1 MEKLNILEVGEQV
14 TIEIK
19 KLGINGEGIGYH
31 NQLAIFVPGA
41 LIREMVLVEITDTKP
56 GFATGKVINIITKSE
71 RRVLPPCPFYE
82 RCGGC
87 QLQHVDYAEQ
97 LKHKQHLLKQSL
109 KRYTTLNVDKL
120 DIKKTLGM
128 RPMNYYYR
136 NKAQMPFKNT
146 NFGLALGLY
155 EPGSNTFV
163 PINSCMAQNDIVNIT
178 NELVLSLCREHN
190 INAYDT
196 RNKEGVLMNLV
207 TRYMESTDAIQVT
220 LIATEFRSEFEAIAK
235 SAMAKMPQIKS
246 VHYSVNHPKNNL
258 MFGKTVVKLAGED
271 YISTTFKDMTF
282 MLSPEAF
289 HQLNT
294 LQMEVLYDEIGKAA
308 DLKGH
313 ETVIDCF
320 SGIGITSL
328 SMATK
333 AKMVYG
339 IDFSESSIKDSKMNA
354 TRNKVKNVQ
363 FIQDRVERCLP
374 GLIEKKGKPDV
385 IVFDPPRT
393 GLDEAIIKTL
403 LEAKI
408 KKMIYVSCNPSTLAK
423 DINELSGLYQIE
435 YIQPIDMFPHTAS
448 VESVTLL
455 SLK

>member
-1 MEKLNILEVGEQV
+1 
-14 TIEIK
+14 
-19 KLGINGEGIGYH
+19 
-31 NQLAIFVPGA
+31 
-41 LIREMVLVEITDTKP
+41 
-56 GFATGKVINIITKSE
+56 
-71 RRVLPPCPFYE
+71 
-82 RCGGC
+82 
-87 QLQHVDYAEQ
+87 
-97 LKHKQHLLKQSL
+97 
-109 KRYTTLNVDKL
+109 
-120 DIKKTLGM
+120 
-128 RPMNYYYR
+128 
-136 NKAQMPFKNT
+136 
-146 NFGLALGLY
+146 
-155 EPGSNTFV
+155 
-163 PINSCMAQNDIVNIT
+163 
-178 NELVLSLCREHN
+178 
-190 INAYDT
+190 
-196 RNKEGVLMNLV
+196 
-207 TRYMESTDAIQVT
+207 
-220 LIATEFRSEFEAIAK
+220 
-235 SAMAKMPQIKS
+235 MAKMPQIKS

-271 YISTTFKDMTF
+271 YISTQFKEMTFK
-282 MLSPEAF
+282 LSPEAF

-294 LQMEVLYDEIGKAA
+294 IQMEVLYNEINKAA
-308 DLKGH
+308 ELKGF

-328 SMATK
+328 EMATK

-339 IDFSESSIKDSKMNA
+339 IDFSETSIKDSKMNA
-354 TRNKVKNVQ
+354 TLNKVKNVQ

-423 DINELSGLYQIE
+423 NISQLSELYDIK

-448 VESVTLL
+448 VESITLL